1 MTLPSLQDI
10 VTEVDRLAPTH
21 PIGGLQDLR
30 KALRGLGRKP
40 TRNVFDW
47 ARDPGWTFH
56 VGGRDELQFNL
67 GIEEPVDGL
76 DLRYGVAFSLE
87 LSMSLPT
94 IDPLLPKIA
103 LFNDYVREHPER
115 LDGLQMWHHADG
127 ERSQLRQPGLIEP
140 HLVRRGVFVFLGKL
154 GSSAEPDYKDIL
166 AALDLLLP
174 LWIFIEERMAGGEP
188 PTRGGW
194 TVRPGLPSRI
204 QSSIMTTAE
213 RQISIERRH
222 VALQDALYAQLVS
235 EHGHDSVG
243 VEQPAPGGGIAD
255 AVAETADG
263 LILFEIKTAATARGC
278 VREALGQLLDYGCWP
293 GAPLPVEL
301 CVVGEPALDA
311 STARYIDALNAR
323 FPVPLTYRS
332 VTLPESARP

>member
-1 MTLPSLQDI
+1 MTSLQDI
-10 VTEVDRLAPTH
+10 VTQVDRRARTH
-21 PIGGLQDLR
+21 AIGGLQDLR
-30 KALRGLGRKP
+30 KQLRGLGRKP

-47 ARDPGWTFH
+47 ARNPTWTFH

-67 GIEEPVDGL
+67 GFEVPMEGL

-87 LSMSLPT
+87 LSMSLPS

-115 LDGLQMWHHADG
+115 LHGLGMWHHADG
-127 ERSQLRQPGLIEP
+127 ERSELRPPRPIEP

-154 GSSAEPDYKDIL
+154 GSSANPDYDDIL
-166 AALDLLLP
+166 ATLDQLLP
-174 LWIFIEERMAGGEP
+174 LYRFIEERMAGSEP
-188 PTRGGW
+188 ATRGEW
-194 TVRPGLPSRI
+194 IVRPGLPSNI
-204 QSSIMTTAE
+204 ESSTMTTLE
-213 RQISIERRH
+213 RQISIEHRH
-222 VALQDALYAQLVS
+222 VALQRALHAQLVS
-235 EHGHDSVG
+235 EHGHHAVG

-255 AVAETADG
+255 AIARTANG

-293 GAPLPVEL
+293 GATSPVEL

-311 STARYIDALNAR
+311 STARYIEVLNAR

-332 VTLPESARP
+332 VTLPEGARP